1 MFAKILSTL
10 LFIPALAMAEDSEIV
25 LFEALCVDLK
35 TISETVKEYGEL
47 PFLTSTGHR
56 VDGNR
61 KKYNPT
67 FLFLNPQSRSW
78 TMVEKVDED
87 NYCVIAAGT
96 KMEPYKAKK

>member
-1 MFAKILSTL
+1 MFTKLLSTL
-10 LFIPALAMAEDSEIV
+10 LFVPALAMASDSPIV
-25 LFEALCVDLK
+25 FFEAVCTDLK
-35 TISETVKEYGEL
+35 TVSGTIKEYGEL

-56 VDGNR
+56 IDGDK

-78 TMVEKVDED
+78 TMVEKVDE
-87 NYCVIAAGT
+87 NVFCVIAAGT

>member
-1 MFAKILSTL
+1 MFAKLLSTL
-10 LFIPALAMAEDSEIV
+10 LFIPALAMADDSEIV

-35 TISETVKEYGEL
+35 TISGIVKEYGEL
-47 PFLTSTGHR
+47 PFLTSTGRR
-56 VDGNR
+56 VDGNK

-78 TMVEKVDED
+78 TMVEKVDEN